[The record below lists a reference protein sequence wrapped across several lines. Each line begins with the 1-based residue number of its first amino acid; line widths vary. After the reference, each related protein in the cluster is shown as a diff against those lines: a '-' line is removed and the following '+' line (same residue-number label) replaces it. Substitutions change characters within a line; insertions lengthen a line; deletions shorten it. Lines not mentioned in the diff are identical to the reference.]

1 LKFIESANRNS
12 REKNSISAWQKK
24 KSSINWHTTRL
35 IARCKKIKIIYLF
48 LLQLLKL
55 ALSCQNFKE
64 NIPPTKG
71 FQKSYF
77 FFTHYSFY
85 SIYSLADLISSI
97 DEQRFPKL
105 LLNSATDN
113 TQNEE

>member
-1 LKFIESANRNS
+1 MD
-12 REKNSISAWQKK
+12 
-24 KSSINWHTTRL
+24 
-35 IARCKKIKIIYLF
+35 
-48 LLQLLKL
+48 
-55 ALSCQNFKE
+55 
-64 NIPPTKG
+64 
-71 FQKSYF
+71 
-77 FFTHYSFY
+77 FTHYSFY